1 MNIISWKTLSPN
13 LTANCTLGMHE
24 VGMTIFRVSFTQS
37 FKGGWMT
44 CDLGL
49 QPGEIFMQGTGS
61 SDFDEGRQRVKSKIK
76 LGTRG
81 TSMLISS
88 SRRLSKFTL
97 FAVGLKVDVYNGV
110 YWIVKLSRGNMTFE
124 LPIVLSTFVNPSVT
138 IFASAV
144 GMLVDEFVVWCLNY
158 GKGEEKLEEE
168 KREDEILSNNV
179 KNREAAES
187 QQTLMAGAAGKKRKE
202 EVRGLCEGDLEK
214 GRC

>member
-1 MNIISWKTLSPN
+1 
-13 LTANCTLGMHE
+13 
-24 VGMTIFRVSFTQS
+24 
-37 FKGGWMT
+37 
-44 CDLGL
+44 
-49 QPGEIFMQGTGS
+49 
-61 SDFDEGRQRVKSKIK
+61 
-76 LGTRG
+76 
-81 TSMLISS
+81 
-88 SRRLSKFTL
+88 
-97 FAVGLKVDVYNGV
+97 
-110 YWIVKLSRGNMTFE
+110 MTFE

-214 GRC
+214 SQS